1 MKLKARRLLLLSTA
15 AVLLV
20 ACGGGTEPAPEIE
33 AKVEEIL
40 TAIPTI
46 APTPTRT
53 PTPSPIPTP
62 LGTDPMAFHQCAT
75 QAVGEEIA
83 SNTVVI
89 EDRIEFLGGFDT
101 TGMTDG
107 QFDALFICAEQE
119 IDLPAGAFVG
129 LADLGQAVT
138 ATPTPALTTNSAT
151 IAWLEGV
158 GWSESKAL
166 GVAEKVRASTLIV
179 RAASSGGGTEVGT
192 GWVAAPD
199 LVVTNGHVT
208 PEVGTTVS
216 LETITGAQLSALVL
230 ESSLIPDLAVLR
242 VTSDLSLLPPQLP
255 LGSALPGNLVMAVG
269 HPSTVGNWVVTV
281 GEVVS
286 VDPDVWILA
295 DVSVAQGNSGGP
307 AVNRNGEV
315 IGVVSGS
322 TTSGDVSLT
331 GVYDLVIIRDLKDYA
346 LPQLTTIEPGGIVA
360 AMVQRHQ

>member
-1 MKLKARRLLLLSTA
+1 MTNMKLKSILLLILSA
-15 AVLLV
+15 FMLLLV

-33 AKVEEIL
+33 LKVEEIL

-62 LGTDPMAFHQCAT
+62 SGTDPMALAFHQCAT

-83 SNTVVI
+83 SNAVVI
-89 EDRIEFLGGFDT
+89 EDRIEFLVGFDT
-101 TGMTDG
+101 TGMTDA
-107 QFDALFICAEQE
+107 QFDALFTCSVM
-119 IDLPAGAFVG
+119 PV
-129 LADLGQAVT
+129 V
-138 ATPTPALTTNSAT
+138 TPALTTNSAT

-158 GWSESKAL
+158 GWSESEAL
-166 GVAEKVRASTLIV
+166 DLAEKVRASTVIID
-179 RAASSGGGTEVGT
+179 GGT

-208 PEVGTTVS
+208 PEVGATVS
-216 LETITGAQLSALVL
+216 LETITGVHLSALVL

-242 VTSDLSLLPPQLP
+242 VTSNISELPPP
-255 LGSALPGNLVMAVG
+255 LSIGTTSPGNPVMAVG
-269 HPSTVGNWVVTV
+269 HPGFVGNWVVTV

-286 VDPDVWILA
+286 VNPDSWILA
-295 DVSVAQGNSGGP
+295 DVSVAEGNSGGL
-307 AVNRNGEV
+307 AVNQDGEV
-315 IGVVSGS
+315 IGVVSG

-331 GVYDLVIIRDLKDYA
+331 GVYDLEIILDLEDYA
-346 LPQLTTIEPGGIVA
+346 LPTLTTIEPGGFVA

>member
-1 MKLKARRLLLLSTA
+1 ML
-15 AVLLV
+15 LLV

-33 AKVEEIL
+33 LKVEEIL

-83 SNTVVI
+83 SNAVVI
-89 EDRIEFLGGFDT
+89 ENRIEFLAGFDT
-101 TGMTDG
+101 TDMTDA
-107 QFDALFICAEQE
+107 QFDALFTCSVM
-119 IDLPAGAFVG
+119 PV
-129 LADLGQAVT
+129 V
-138 ATPTPALTTNSAT
+138 TPALTTNSAT

-158 GWSESKAL
+158 GWSESEAL
-166 GVAEKVRASTLIV
+166 DLAEKVRASTLIV
-179 RAASSGGGTEVGT
+179 RAASAGGGTEEGT
-192 GWVAAPD
+192 GWVVAPD

-216 LETITGAQLSALVL
+216 LETITGAQRSALVL

-269 HPSTVGNWVVTV
+269 HPGIVGNWVVTV

-315 IGVVSGS
+315 IGVVSGE
-322 TTSGDVSLT
+322 TNSGDVFLT
-331 GVYDLVIIRDLKDYA
+331 GVYDLMIIRDLKDYEV
-346 LPQLTTIEPGGIVA
+346 PMLTTIEPGGIVA

>member
-1 MKLKARRLLLLSTA
+1 M
-15 AVLLV
+15 LLV
-20 ACGGGTEPAPEIE
+20 ACGGAEPVSSPTPYPTYTPTLTYTPVPT
-33 AKVEEIL
+33 VEKIV
-40 TAIPTI
+40 TVQPTSTS
-46 APTPTRT
+46 APTRT

-62 LGTDPMAFHQCAT
+62 SGTDPMALAFHQCAT

-83 SNTVVI
+83 SNAVVI
-89 EDRIEFLGGFDT
+89 EDRIEFLAGFDNT
-101 TGMTDG
+101 DMTDA
-107 QFDALFICAEQE
+107 QFDALFTCSVM
-119 IDLPAGAFVG
+119 PV
-129 LADLGQAVT
+129 V
-138 ATPTPALTTNSAT
+138 TPALTTNSAT

-158 GWSESKAL
+158 GWSESEAL
-166 GVAEKVRASTLIV
+166 DLAEKVRASTLIV
-179 RAASSGGGTEVGT
+179 RAASGGVGT

-208 PEVGTTVS
+208 REVGTTVS

-242 VTSDLSLLPPQLP
+242 VTSNISELPPP
-255 LGSALPGNLVMAVG
+255 LSIGTTSPGNPVMAVG
-269 HPSTVGNWVVTV
+269 HSSIVGNWVVTV

-286 VDPDVWILA
+286 VDPEFWILA

-307 AVNRNGEV
+307 AVNQDGEV
-315 IGVVSGS
+315 IGVVSGRI
-322 TTSGDVSLT
+322 TSGDVSLT